1 MTKSASRRFSG
12 PLLTHHLD
20 VMEQRADHMGSPERI
35 GSKRSELLMLLMG
48 SEGQVTAIKQVVG
61 LSPSD
66 RYQSRVLLLCLH

>member
-12 PLLTHHLD
+12 QLLTHHLD
-20 VMEQRADHMGSPERI
+20 VMEQRADHVDISLQL

-48 SEGQVTAIKQVVG
+48 SEGQFTTIKPVVG

-66 RYQSRVLLLCLH
+66 RYQ